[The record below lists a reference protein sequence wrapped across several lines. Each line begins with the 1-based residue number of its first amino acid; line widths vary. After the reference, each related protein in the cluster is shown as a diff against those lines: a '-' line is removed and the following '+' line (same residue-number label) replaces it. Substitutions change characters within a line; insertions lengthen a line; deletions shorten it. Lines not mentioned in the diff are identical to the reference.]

1 MCTNI
6 VIVTANSHHSSLCRT
21 NTSGPSQSRRRWS
34 TRAVHHCVQ
43 RRCRSGRSSPCRRRE
58 THRADHQSSRHILE
72 LVHLREDGKKAKPCG
87 KHWNLSLNLE
97 MPCKVAAVKINSE
110 IYEGQRSP
118 PTPRFT
124 ADSVAKAGT
133 NQLFGSLVLNPSLAN
148 KVPHATLC
156 VTWSILAMV
165 RHRRLVDCR
174 LDVGDD
180 AGTCA

>member
-1 MCTNI
+1 MNI
-6 VIVTANSHHSSLCRT
+6 SGLSH
-21 NTSGPSQSRRRWS
+21 SRRRWS

-58 THRADHQSSRHILE
+58 THRADHQSCHHILE
-72 LVHLREDGKKAKPCG
+72 PVHLGEEGKKAKPCG
-87 KHWNLSLNLE
+87 KHCNLPLNLA
-97 MPCKVAAVKINSE
+97 MPCKMAAVKMNSG
-110 IYEGQRSP
+110 IHEGQKSP
-118 PTPRFT
+118 PTPRYT

-133 NQLFGSLVLNPSLAN
+133 NQLIGSLVLNPSLAD
-148 KVPHATLC
+148 KVPHAILC
-156 VTWSILAMV
+156 ATWSILAMV